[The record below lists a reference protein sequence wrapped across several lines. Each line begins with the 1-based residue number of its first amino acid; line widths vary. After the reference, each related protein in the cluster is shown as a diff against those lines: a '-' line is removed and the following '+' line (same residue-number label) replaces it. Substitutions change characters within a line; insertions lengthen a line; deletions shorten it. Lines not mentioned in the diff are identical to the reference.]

1 MNANPDK
8 TADISSVEISNHAKL
23 RWLQRASTS
32 AAANVTEEIRR
43 RLADATPTT
52 EQIESG
58 RGWRCGDLIIVTDN
72 NADTV
77 KTVLNDFEGGDG
89 R

>member
-1 MNANPDK
+1 MHENTTIDGSI
-8 TADISSVEISNHAKL
+8 DVSEHAKL

-32 AAANVTEEIRR
+32 AAANAAEEIRQ

-52 EQIESG
+52 EQVDDG

-72 NADTV
+72 DASTV
-77 KTVLNDFEGGDG
+77 KTVLNDFERGGG